1 MTFNSY
7 DAADDTI
14 VRAYGLLLGA
24 RPSAMRRR
32 ADGTR
37 YKRQSTLLPEV
48 RSDMRRLAIVMA
60 VAALDTYMHRLI
72 VERVYSHKS
81 LPKGLAQLDVPFE
94 QLLTQA
100 DDTADAARA
109 APRDSRPRVGVKR
122 VLQERLLRE
131 TFQGHG
137 DVSRAL
143 KMAGRSR
150 DWRPI
155 GEHMSPPLNPAEI
168 KDRLDGI
175 VRRRNQIVHEGDY
188 ERLQKPQKAK
198 LNRISQSQARSDID
212 FVSQVIDAIHD
223 VVS

>member
-1 MTFNSY
+1 
-7 DAADDTI
+7 
-14 VRAYGLLLGA
+14 
-24 RPSAMRRR
+24 
-32 ADGTR
+32 
-37 YKRQSTLLPEV
+37 
-48 RSDMRRLAIVMA
+48 MA

-72 VERVYSHKS
+72 VERAYSHKS
-81 LPKGLAQLDVPFE
+81 LPRGLSQLGVPFE
-94 QLLTQA
+94 KLLAQA
-100 DDTADAARA
+100 DETADAARE
-109 APRDSRPRVGVKR
+109 APRNSRPRVGVKR

-131 TFQGHG
+131 TFQSHG

-155 GEHMSPPLNPAEI
+155 GEQMSPPLNPEAI
-168 KDRLDGI
+168 KERLDLI

-198 LNRISQSQARSDID
+198 LNRITQAQARADID
-212 FVSQVIDAIHD
+212 FISEVIDAIHD

>member
-1 MTFNSY
+1 MTFSSY

-14 VRAYGLLLGA
+14 TRAYGLLLAA
-24 RPSAMRRR
+24 RATRLRRR
-32 ADGTR
+32 PDGSR
-37 YKRQSTLLPEV
+37 YKQKSAVLPEV
-48 RSDMRRLAIVMA
+48 RSDMRRLSIVMA

-72 VERVYSHKS
+72 VERAYSHEK
-81 LPKGLAQLDVPFE
+81 LPKGLAQLDVSFE
-94 QLLTQA
+94 QLLAQA
-100 DDTADAARA
+100 DETALAARD
-109 APRDSRPRVGVKR
+109 APRNSRPRVGVKR
-122 VLQERLLRE
+122 TLQERLLRE
-131 TFQGHG
+131 TFQGHN

-155 GEHMSPPLNPAEI
+155 GERMSPPMTPAQI

-175 VRRRNQIVHEGDY
+175 VHRRNQIVHEGDY

-198 LNRISQSQARSDID
+198 LNSITQSQARADIN
-212 FVSQVIDAIHD
+212 FISGVIDAIHE

>member
-1 MTFNSY
+1 MTFTSY

-14 VRAYGLLLGA
+14 LRAYGLLLGA
-24 RPSAMRRR
+24 RPNVTRRR
-32 ADGTR
+32 DDGTP
-37 YKRQSTLLPEV
+37 YKRKSTVLPEV

-72 VERVYSHKS
+72 VERVYSHES

-94 QLLTQA
+94 QLLAQA
-100 DDTADAARA
+100 DQTAVEARA
-109 APRDSRPRVGVKR
+109 TPRNSRPRVGVKR

-155 GEHMSPPLNPAEI
+155 GEQMSPPLSPPEI
-168 KDRLDGI
+168 KERLDGI

-198 LNRISQSQARSDID
+198 LNRITQSQARADIN
-212 FVSQVIDAIHD
+212 FISQVIDAIHD
-223 VVS
+223 VVN